1 MCPIK
6 IVVPRILGW
15 MKERGEGRRVET
27 FPTSSPPR
35 TTASCG
41 EKDARHWRAQERD
54 IIFML
59 SPCVSTPWLPWMELA
74 RESETLK
81 EIRWNGRER
90 EGEKEEKKKEKET
103 KIGGLTVP
111 CLQTPRVLIA
121 THYCQ
126 GTMDDPFVTCL
137 PKPSHRKTIESNREE
152 SDFFKNVL
160 LRFQKDVPSFNRIQG
175 ISTISIYFFSS
186 PPPPFPFLS
195 LSFTIFFLFLFSQ
208 EES

>member
-1 MCPIK
+1 M
-6 IVVPRILGW
+6 
-15 MKERGEGRRVET
+15 
-27 FPTSSPPR
+27 
-35 TTASCG
+35 
-41 EKDARHWRAQERD
+41 
-54 IIFML
+54 
-59 SPCVSTPWLPWMELA
+59 
-74 RESETLK
+74 
-81 EIRWNGRER
+81 
-90 EGEKEEKKKEKET
+90 
-103 KIGGLTVP
+103 P

-186 PPPPFPFLS
+186 PPRFRFSLSLFSFSSSSRRKKVNQWKERSRVNWFSKLRKGESQGGPFRLRDARAPLVVATVVQQLARKCLRIVSIEGRRADSIRFPDSSPLVSANRCGLISPFPF
-195 LSFTIFFLFLFSQ
+195 
-208 EES
+208 